1 MRGRPTTWV
10 SKSLLSIFQTLAR
23 EREGGGGR
31 EGGRGRER
39 GGGCVDDQYEPP
51 AMEAEWR
58 NPESHG
64 K

>member
-1 MRGRPTTWV
+1 
-10 SKSLLSIFQTLAR
+10 LSIFQTLAR
-23 EREGGGGR
+23 EREREREEGR
-31 EGGRGRER
+31 KGEGEGEGGR
-39 GGGCVDDQYEPP
+39 GCVDDQYEPP

>member
-1 MRGRPTTWV
+1 V
-10 SKSLLSIFQTLAR
+10 LKSLLSIFQTLAR
-23 EREGGGGR
+23 EREREEGR
-31 EGGRGRER
+31 EGEGEGGR
-39 GGGCVDDQYEPP
+39 GCVDDQYEPP